1 MKLKRS
7 KTEKMLQKQCHL
19 LPYNL
24 GKIMLRLRKFGFTE
38 REVFVKNKRQQ
49 KSKTQHTNTNT
60 VSVHT
65 TVVLIII
72 TVKSFSSEFILFSNH
87 TIIFCRN
94 NERQLVMPY

>member
-1 MKLKRS
+1 MKSKRG

-19 LPYNL
+19 LPYNS
-24 GKIMLRLRKFGFTE
+24 GKIMLKLRKFGFTE
-38 REVFVKNKRQQ
+38 RKVFVKNKRQQ

-72 TVKSFSSEFILFSNH
+72 TLRVFLLSLFYSV
-87 TIIFCRN
+87 IIQYFFAEIMKDN
-94 NERQLVMPY
+94 